1 MQFGSDS
8 LDRNIHMSILQEV
21 IMLGSCSPP
30 PDPLHTKKQIL
41 VLLPMP
47 FYSLVQLS
55 LCSGPSPDNTSTLLR
70 LCWGR
75 EQIFMWWQVW
85 RSWTMCPTWMCC
97 RYCLSSEK
105 NTSYRKV
112 IQVGY
117 RESRAGLWKL
127 FLFGSC
133 LVVDFP
139 VYLLSPS

>member
-41 VLLPMP
+41 VLLLMP

-75 EQIFMWWQVW
+75 EQIFM
-85 RSWTMCPTWMCC
+85 
-97 RYCLSSEK
+97 
-105 NTSYRKV
+105 
-112 IQVGY
+112 
-117 RESRAGLWKL
+117 
-127 FLFGSC
+127 
-133 LVVDFP
+133 
-139 VYLLSPS
+139 